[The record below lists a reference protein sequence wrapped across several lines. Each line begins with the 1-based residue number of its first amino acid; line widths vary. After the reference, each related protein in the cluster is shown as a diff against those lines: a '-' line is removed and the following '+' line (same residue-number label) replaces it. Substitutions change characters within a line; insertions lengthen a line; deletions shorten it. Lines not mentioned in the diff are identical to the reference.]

1 MAYRI
6 SKEWTSSLA
15 YGTFFQNPESR
26 FFTEKIINPI
36 IKELTIIFSSSKSSR
51 WKKFE
56 IGNVLQKISRFNKT
70 TTDFYRPIAVNNNGS
85 GYAKGVEL
93 FWRDKKSLKNIDYWV
108 SYSYLDS
115 KEIT

>member
-26 FFTEKIINPI
+26 FLPKIINPI

-56 IGNVLQKISRFNKT
+56 IGNVLQKYQDLIKT

-115 KEIT
+115 KKIT

>member
-1 MAYRI
+1 LRLETY
-6 SKEWTSSLA
+6 
-15 YGTFFQNPESR
+15 Y
-26 FFTEKIINPI
+26 
-36 IKELTIIFSSSKSSR
+36 
-51 WKKFE
+51 KKYQDL
-56 IGNVLQKISRFNKT
+56 IKT

-115 KEIT
+115 KRDYLN